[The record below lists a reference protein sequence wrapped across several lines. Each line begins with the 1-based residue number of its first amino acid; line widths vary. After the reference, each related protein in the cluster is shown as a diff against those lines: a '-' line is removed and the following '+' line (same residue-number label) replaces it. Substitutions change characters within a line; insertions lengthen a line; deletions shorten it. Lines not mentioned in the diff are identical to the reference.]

1 MATINHLQGY
11 AFAKKKGN
19 TIHVFEGPHTL
30 ADFMPVI
37 AEGSDVPRMLK
48 DRFADVVNVRD
59 FGAKGNGTTDDT
71 EAIQAAMTTGG
82 NVFFPKG
89 KYVVS
94 KEIVVEGAANVIG
107 RSARILDNRTPSP
120 DGLTNLFVVSAEDV
134 SFKGLSFELNSKSAP
149 TNPNGETCIHF
160 VKGSG
165 NVSVEGCYFKN
176 YVQCVYSSTDNDG
189 LIKNISI
196 RNNVCDG
203 YDFAFLLDDFDGCVV
218 EGNIGRNPENTRQN
232 SIEDTTRKPPH
243 LLYVTDRSGSYKRN
257 LVVSNNIEINNA
269 YSSAFKVRH
278 TEGVV
283 VVGNRAA
290 QTERGIEINDCSNV
304 VVSGNSVSLSVAA
317 DSLNDSAQNGIWL
330 YGVQNASV
338 SSNVVEIPAECGAI
352 SIRLSASDGGLIGE
366 NQNIDI
372 INNCLIYQYTD
383 AAYTY
388 PFHVSGSHFVR
399 IEGNTARNTANS
411 PRRPSLYRIVNS
423 SDITIS
429 GTVYSDKG
437 SAGNYSLVYAENSQ
451 RVTLFI
457 NRELFGQ
464 GISPYANFSEGN
476 TDCRVLDGGTVQ
488 SRSSSSSPDLR
499 LESNTMCGISA
510 YGSNGLSIYAGNKNA
525 DSPVMKAVIRALVSE
540 DGHPRTYFLGDS
552 VVCDVSDSVR
562 PNADQEASLGS
573 PSNKWTELY
582 AATGTINTSDQR
594 VKSSVASASDTLLD
608 AVGSV
613 PIHTFQFTDAVEKKG
628 ADTARFH
635 AGVIAQEVA
644 SAFQAKGL
652 DAARYGLFC
661 YDTWQDEYETVE
673 VVDQEEVVDDEGN
686 VVTPRVTHTEQR
698 LITAAGDRYGIRYEE
713 LLMLECARLRRELQ
727 RMKIALTDNGIKVGD
742 AI

>member
-1 MATINHLQGY
+1 MTNIKRLKGY
-11 AFAKKKGN
+11 AFAKKKGDD
-19 TIHVFEGPHTL
+19 IYVFEEGQQTL
-30 ADFMPVI
+30 GDETPVI
-37 AEGSDVPRMLK
+37 AEGSTVPRLLK
-48 DRFADVVNVRD
+48 DRFADVVNVKD
-59 FGAKGNGTTDDT
+59 FGAKGDGTTNDT

-94 KEIVVEGAANVIG
+94 KEIVVEGAVNVIG
-107 RSARILDNRTPSP
+107 QSARILDNRTPST
-120 DGLTNLFVVSAEDV
+120 DGMTNLFVVSAEDV
-134 SFKGLSFELNSKSAP
+134 SFKGLSFELKSKSAP

-218 EGNIGRNPENTRQN
+218 EGNIGRDAQRTRQN
-232 SIEDTTRKPPH
+232 STSDPTLKPPH

-283 VVGNRAA
+283 VVGNRAS

-317 DSLNDSAQNGIWL
+317 DSLNDSSQNGIWL

-338 SSNVVEIPAECGAI
+338 SSNVVEIPAECKAI
-352 SIRLSASDGGLIGE
+352 CIRLSASDGGLIGE

-388 PFHVSGSHFVR
+388 PFNVAGSHYVR

-411 PRRPSLYRIVNS
+411 PRRPSLYRLLNS

-437 SAGNYSLVYAENSQ
+437 SAGNYSLVYAQNSQ

-464 GISPYANFSEGN
+464 GISPYANFIEGN

-488 SRSSSSSPDLR
+488 SRGSSSSPDLR

-510 YGSNGLSIYAGNKNA
+510 FGSNGLSIYAGNKDA
-525 DSPVMKAVIRALVSE
+525 DSPAMKAVIRALVTG
-540 DGHPRTYFLGDS
+540 DGHPRAYLLGDS

-562 PNADQEASLGS
+562 PNSDQEVSLGS
-573 PSNKWTELY
+573 PSNKWTQLY
-582 AATGTINTSDQR
+582 AATGTINTSDER
-594 VKSSVASASDTLLD
+594 YKTLVTTPSDDLLKAWGDVGFKIFKFKD
-608 AVGSV
+608 AVS
-613 PIHTFQFTDAVEKKG
+613 EKG
-628 ADTARFH
+628 AESARYH
-635 AGVIAQEVA
+635 IGVVAQDVQK
-644 SAFQAKGL
+644 AFSERGI
-652 DAARYGLFC
+652 DATKYGLFC
-661 YDTWQDEYETVE
+661 HDEWQDEFETVE
-673 VVDQEEVVDDEGN
+673 VIDSPERIDEKGN
-686 VVTPRVTHTEQR
+686 LIPAVKHTEQKKV
-698 LITAAGDRYGIRYEE
+698 ISSGDRYGIRYEE
-713 LLMLECARLRRELQ
+713 ALALECAYLRSRLDKLEKEL
-727 RMKIALTDNGIKVGD
+727 ASKVML
-742 AI
+742 